1 MSPSVV
7 ATAFL
12 EPLPDKE
19 AHNLINSSPPVEIT
33 VSVGLFFNPAPS
45 SLAKES
51 LPLEGRKFPSNQG
64 VQ

>member
-7 ATAFL
+7 AMAFL

-19 AHNLINSSPPVEIT
+19 AHHLISSSLPVEIT
-33 VSVGLFFNPAPS
+33 VSVGLLFSQAPS
-45 SLAKES
+45 FLAKES
-51 LPLEGRKFPSNQG
+51 LSLEGREFPSKQG

>member
-12 EPLPDKE
+12 ESLPDKE
-19 AHNLINSSPPVEIT
+19 AHYLISSSPPVEIT
-33 VSVGLFFNPAPS
+33 VSVGLLFNPAPS

-51 LPLEGRKFPSNQG
+51 LPPEGREFPSNQG